1 MDEISSGMH
10 PSLFMDHVLKLAFL
24 GIFLKKSNMFDIT
37 PLFIFI
43 SESRLDKNRMFT
55 DVEYRLRRSSCL
67 MEFRLN
73 I

>member
-1 MDEISSGMH
+1 MDEISSGMY
-10 PSLFMDHVLKLAFL
+10 PSLIMDHVLIFVFL
-24 GIFLKKSNMFDIT
+24 RIFPTKSNKFDTT
-37 PLFIFI
+37 PLYFFI
-43 SESRLDKNRMFT
+43 SESALDKNRIST